1 MRQKFIQRQQRKR
14 ARSASQMSKERKST
28 VEDPGLRELSEGD
41 LDALERLT
49 GSYEQQAPHAW
60 RRVRDLI
67 TDERLRRERMMRAR
81 LKPGSARSGLPVQF
95 VSPPATLA
103 PARIKRAFISIES
116 AWREMLPVALKHTTD
131 GARARALCR
140 VLERLGHGYDL
151 APRAAWSGPQNARIA
166 TTL

>member
-1 MRQKFIQRQQRKR
+1 MRQKFIQRQQRKG
-14 ARSASQMSKERKST
+14 ARSASQMSKERKPA

-81 LKPGSARSGLPVQF
+81 LKPG
-95 VSPPATLA
+95 
-103 PARIKRAFISIES
+103 
-116 AWREMLPVALKHTTD
+116 D
-131 GARARALCR
+131 GAAMITNRIILI
-140 VLERLGHGYDL
+140 
-151 APRAAWSGPQNARIA
+151 RIA
-166 TTL
+166 KKAACAFVTLRPGGSTLVVRSDN